1 MQVLRMVK
9 LMKLQPSEIFQEYQN
24 GITHKSSMGKHGL
37 YEQNKINERFFIG
50 DQWHGANCGNDR
62 PLVRYNIIKRIGDYK
77 MSQILSSPI
86 TVDFTADGVPRNSQS
101 QLLKTLPNDKPND
114 TEINSLMLAFGK
126 YFDVTAERLNF
137 ETLQEKILRNA
148 YITGNGVLYTYW
160 QPNLKTGLFAD
171 DKKTSEIK
179 GDICCEVLDIDDIY
193 FGDEYI
199 EDIQLQ
205 PYIII
210 ASQISLAD
218 ALKEARIN
226 GVGISEL
233 REIENHAVD
242 GKVHVL
248 TKLFKEYKT
257 DGNYT
262 IKGIKVCEN
271 AVIRPVFDTYLRL
284 YPLSL
289 FKWERKNN
297 SPYGE
302 SEITYIIPNQIAIN
316 RMITANVWSA
326 MTTGMPIMLVNGDT
340 VTQKITNEPGQIIKV
355 YGSNEDVTGAVKYL
369 TPPTFSQE
377 YDSSIKSL
385 IENTLTQS
393 GANEVA
399 LGDHRADNNSALR
412 TMREASLMPL
422 IITKNRFY
430 AFVEETAR
438 IWADFWI
445 TNYDKRSLRI
455 GNSVDSW
462 YMPFDAQ
469 RYKNLVLNAKVQVS
483 AGVLYGESER
493 LETLLSLF
501 EKGIINK
508 RQLVSRLPDGII
520 TDKNQLLNEII
531 EKGETNE
538 GV

>member
-1 MQVLRMVK
+1 
-9 LMKLQPSEIFQEYQN
+9 MKLQPNEIFEEYQK
-24 GITHKSSMGKHGL
+24 GVTHKASIGKHGL
-37 YEQNKINERFFIG
+37 FEQNKINERFFIG
-50 DQWHGANCGNDR
+50 DQWHGAKCGNDR
-62 PLVRYNIIKRIGDYK
+62 PLVRYNVIKRIGDYK
-77 MSQILSSPI
+77 MSQILANPI
-86 TVDFTADGVPRNSQS
+86 TVDFTADGIPKSSKGELFTEPKIGNV
-101 QLLKTLPNDKPND
+101 NDG
-114 TEINSLMLAFGK
+114 EINSLMLAFSK
-126 YFDVTAERLNF
+126 YFDATAERLDF
-137 ETLQEKILRNA
+137 DTLQEKILRNA

-160 QPNLKTGLFAD
+160 KPDLKTGLFAD

-179 GDICCEVLDIDDIY
+179 GDICCEVLNIDDIY
-193 FGDEYI
+193 FGDEYV
-199 EDIQLQ
+199 EDIQSQ

-210 ASQISLAD
+210 ASNMPLEE

-226 GVGISEL
+226 GAGISDL
-233 REIENHAVD
+233 REIENRAID
-242 GKVHVL
+242 GKVQAF
-248 TKLFKEYKT
+248 TKLFKEYKK
-257 DGNYT
+257 DGSYT

-271 AVIRPVFDTYLRL
+271 AVIRPAFDTFLRL

-369 TPPTFSQE
+369 APPTFSQE
-377 YDSSIKSL
+377 YDTSIKAL

-430 AFVEETAR
+430 AFVEDTAR

-445 TNYDKRSLRI
+445 TQYGKRSLRI
-455 GNSVDSW
+455 GNTADSW
-462 YMPFDAQ
+462 YMPFDSG
-469 RYKNLVLNAKVQVS
+469 RYKNLILNTKVQVIS
-483 AGVLYGESER
+483 GAAYGENER
-493 LETLLSLF
+493 YEILISLF
-501 EKGIINK
+501 EKGVIDK
-508 RQLVSRLPDGII
+508 KQLVSRLPEGILS
-520 TDKNQLLNEII
+520 DKNQLLNEII
-531 EKGETNE
+531 EKGETDE

>member
-1 MQVLRMVK
+1 
-9 LMKLQPSEIFQEYQN
+9 MKLQPSEIFSEYEN
-24 GITHKSSMGKHGL
+24 GVQHKASMGKNGL
-37 YEQNKINERFFIG
+37 FEQNKINERFFIG
-50 DQWHGANCGNDR
+50 DQWHGAKCGNDR
-62 PLVRYNIIKRIGDYK
+62 PLVRYNVVKRIGDYK
-77 MSQILSSPI
+77 MSQILSNPI
-86 TVDFTADGVPRNSQS
+86 TVDFTADGVPKQS
-101 QLLKTLPNDKPND
+101 KVENLKVLPDGKVNDS
-114 TEINSLMLAFGK
+114 EINSLMLAFGK
-126 YFDVTAERLNF
+126 YFDVTAERLDF

-148 YITGNGVLYTYW
+148 YITGSGVLYTYW
-160 QPNLKTGLFAD
+160 KPDLKTGLFAD

-199 EDIQLQ
+199 EDIQSQ

-210 ASQISLAD
+210 SSSIPVSD

-226 GVGISEL
+226 GAGISDL
-233 REIENHAVD
+233 REIENRAVD
-242 GKVHVL
+242 GKVQVL
-248 TKLFKEYKT
+248 TKLFKEYKN
-257 DGNYT
+257 DSSYT

-271 AVIRPVFDTYLRL
+271 AVIRPVFDTFLRL

-289 FKWERKNN
+289 FKWERRNN

-369 TPPTFSQE
+369 APPTFSQE
-377 YDSSIKSL
+377 YDASIKAL

-430 AFVEETAR
+430 AFVEDTAR

-445 TNYDKRSLRI
+445 TRYGKRSLRI
-455 GNSVDSW
+455 NNFADSW
-462 YMPFDAQ
+462 YMPFDAD
-469 RYKNLVLNAKVQVS
+469 RYKNLVLNARVHVS
-483 AGVLYGESER
+483 AGVHYGEGER
-493 LETLLSLF
+493 IDTLFNLF
-501 EKGIINK
+501 EKGVIDK
-508 RQLVSRLPDGII
+508 KQLVSRLPDGII
-520 TDKNQLLNEII
+520 SDKNQLLNEII
-531 EKGETNE
+531 EKGEVDE

>member
-1 MQVLRMVK
+1 
-9 LMKLQPSEIFQEYQN
+9 MKLLPSEILEEYQN
-24 GITHKSSMGKHGL
+24 GVTHKSSMGNHGL
-37 YEQNKINERFFIG
+37 FEQNKINERFFIG
-50 DQWHGANCGNDR
+50 DQWHGAKCGNDR
-62 PLVRYNIIKRIGDYK
+62 PLVRYNVIKRIGDYK
-77 MSQILSSPI
+77 MSQILSNPI
-86 TVDFTADGVPRNSQS
+86 TVDFTADGVPHQS
-101 QLLKTLPNDKPND
+101 NAEPLKELPNGKVSDN
-114 TEINSLMLAFGK
+114 EINSLTLAFGK
-126 YFDVTAERLNF
+126 YFDVTAERLDF
-137 ETLQEKILRNA
+137 ETVQEKILRNA
-148 YITGNGVLYTYW
+148 YITGSGVLYTYW
-160 QPNLKTGLFAD
+160 NPNLKTGVFAD

-193 FGDEYI
+193 FGDEYL
-199 EDIQLQ
+199 EDIQSQ

-210 ASQISLAD
+210 ASNMPLAD

-226 GVGISEL
+226 GAGISDL
-233 REIENHAVD
+233 REIENRALD
-242 GKVHVL
+242 GKVQIF
-248 TKLFKEYKT
+248 TKLFKEYKK
-257 DGNYT
+257 DGSYT

-316 RMITANVWSA
+316 RMITASVWSA

-369 TPPTFSQE
+369 APPTFSQE
-377 YDSSIKSL
+377 YDTSIKAL

-430 AFVEETAR
+430 AFVEDTAR

-445 TNYDKRSLRI
+445 TRYDKRSLRI
-455 GNSVDSW
+455 GDTANSW
-462 YMPFDAQ
+462 YIPFDAN
-469 RYKNLVLNAKVQVS
+469 RYKNLILNAKVHVS
-483 AGVLYGESER
+483 TGIHYGESER
-493 LETLLSLF
+493 LETLLNLF
-501 EKGIINK
+501 EKGVINK
-508 RQLVSRLPDGII
+508 KQLISRLPDSII
-520 TDKNQLLNEII
+520 NDKNQLLNEII
-531 EKGETNE
+531 EKGETDE